1 LPVHGKPREAQI
13 AQRAISGADRF
24 AAALIVKIRGYTGMK
39 RIMLVVTMAA
49 SIAITGCAA
58 PPPDLVE
65 KINAAYHTRFPVAEQ
80 TGAAQAPGPP

>member
-1 LPVHGKPREAQI
+1 LSVQGKPREAKLRNAQSAAPI
-13 AQRAISGADRF
+13 A

-49 SIAITGCAA
+49 SLAIAGCAA
-58 PPPDLVE
+58 PSPDLVE